1 MITVIIQSTTKV
13 RSVTKDGNVLRARVE
28 RPIDW
33 ELAIGQSIAIDGVCS
48 TVIAFDADSF
58 EVEYMQETI
67 AKTTVGSFQ
76 EGTKV
81 NLERSLT
88 LQDFID
94 GSLVSGHVDA
104 TGGVEEIMLLGE
116 TKEMVVSF
124 PPELR
129 KYIAP
134 KGSIV
139 VNGVSL
145 TVVDVN
151 DNGIYSSSGG
161 FRVALIPHTLGQTN
175 LNRLAKG
182 DMVNIEVDMLARYV
196 VNAMENK

>member
-1 MITVIIQSTTKV
+1 MFTGIIQKV
-13 RSVTKDGNVLRARVE
+13 VSIRSVEKTGECLRVQVE
-28 RPIDW
+28 RPAEWD
-33 ELAIGQSIAIDGVCS
+33 LTIGQSIAVDGVCS
-48 TVIAFDADSF
+48 TVTHLDSDF
-58 EVEYMQETI
+58 FVVEYIPETL

-76 EGTKV
+76 EGVKV

-94 GSLVSGHVDA
+94 GGLVSGHVDA
-104 TGGVEEIMLLGE
+104 VGSIEDIASLGE
-116 TKEMVVSF
+116 TREITVSF
-124 PPELR
+124 PLELK

-145 TVVDVN
+145 TVVDVSEK
-151 DNGIYSSSGG
+151 IL
-161 FRVALIPHTLGQTN
+161 RVALIPHTLAQTN
-175 LNRLAKG
+175 LGALGKG
-182 DMVNIEVDMLARYV
+182 DTVNIEVDMLARYV

>member
-1 MITVIIQSTTKV
+1 MFTGIIQSMAKV
-13 RSVTKDGNVLRARVE
+13 RSVTKDGSVLHVQVE
-28 RPIDW
+28 RPKGW
-33 ELAIGQSIAIDGVCS
+33 SLVRGQSIAVDGVCS
-48 TVIAFDADSF
+48 TVVEFRDDSF
-58 EVEYMQETI
+58 DVEYMPETL

-76 EGTKV
+76 EGVKV

-94 GSLVSGHVDA
+94 GSIVSGHVDA
-104 TGGVEEIMLLGE
+104 VGSIEEIVILGE
-116 TKEMVVSF
+116 TKEMTISF
-124 PPELR
+124 PLELR

-139 VNGVSL
+139 INGVSL
-145 TVVDVN
+145 TVVDVK
-151 DNGIYSSSGG
+151 DGTS
-161 FRVALIPHTLGQTN
+161 RVALISYTLEQTN
-175 LNRLAKG
+175 LGLLEKD

>member
-1 MITVIIQSTTKV
+1 MAKV
-13 RSVTKDGNVLRARVE
+13 RSVTKDGSVLRARVG
-28 RPIDW
+28 RPTDW
-33 ELAIGQSIAIDGVCS
+33 ELTIGQSIAVDGVCS

-58 EVEYMQETI
+58 MVEYMPETMI
-67 AKTTVGSFQ
+67 KTTVGSFQ

-104 TGGVEEIMLLGE
+104 TGSIEKIETRGE
-116 TKEMVVSF
+116 TKEMTVSF
-124 PPELR
+124 PAELK

-145 TVVDVN
+145 TVVSVE
-151 DNGIYSSSGG
+151 GG
-161 FRVALIPHTLGQTN
+161 VLRVALISYTLEQTN
-175 LNRLAKG
+175 LGLLEKG

-196 VNAMENK
+196 VNAMEKR

>member
-1 MITVIIQSTTKV
+1 MFTGIIQSTAKV
-13 RSVTKDGNVLRARVE
+13 QSITKDGSVLRARVG
-28 RPIDW
+28 RPTDW
-33 ELAIGQSIAIDGVCS
+33 QLAIGQSIAVDGVCS
-48 TVIAFDADSF
+48 TVIAFDTDSF
-58 EVEYMQETI
+58 AVEYIPGTM

-76 EGTKV
+76 DGTKV

-104 TGGVEEIMLLGE
+104 TGGVEEIAILGE
-116 TKEMVVSF
+116 TKEMLVSF
-124 PPELR
+124 PSELK

-145 TVVDVN
+145 TVASLDE
-151 DNGIYSSSGG
+151 GG
-161 FRVALIPHTLGQTN
+161 FRIALIPYTLEWTN
-175 LNRLAKG
+175 LGVLTKG
-182 DMVNIEVDMLARYV
+182 DTVNIEVDMLARYV
-196 VNAMENK
+196 ANAMEKQ

>member
-1 MITVIIQSTTKV
+1 MFTGIIQSTAKV
-13 RSVTKDGNVLRARVE
+13 RSVTKDGSVLRARVE

-33 ELAIGQSIAIDGVCS
+33 ELAIGQSIAVDGVCS

-58 EVEYMQETI
+58 EVEYMPETL
-67 AKTTVGSFQ
+67 AKTTVGKLI
-76 EGTKV
+76 EGSVV

-104 TGGVEEIMLLGE
+104 VGNVEEVVLFGE
-116 TKEMVVSF
+116 TKEMMISF
-124 PPELR
+124 PSELK

-139 VNGVSL
+139 INGVSL
-145 TVVDVN
+145 TVVDTEG
-151 DNGIYSSSGG
+151 DS
-161 FRVALIPHTLGQTN
+161 FRIALIPYTLEWTN
-175 LNRLAKG
+175 LGVLTKG
-182 DMVNIEVDMLARYV
+182 DTVNIEVDMLARYV
-196 VNAMENK
+196 VNAMERMEQSS